1 MMPDERSIL
10 VTGGAGFIGS
20 HLVDALLARGE
31 TVVCLDNLNAFYA
44 PEIKRLNQEH
54 HRDYHTYHFYEG
66 DIRDGDFV
74 EQVFKEWD
82 IGTVV
87 HLAALAG
94 VRPSLKQPAL
104 YTEVNVLGTQNLLE
118 AATRNKVAQFV
129 FASSSSVY
137 GNNEKIPFAETD
149 NVDQQISPYGA
160 TKKMGEVLCYTFH
173 HLHQLPMLC
182 LRFFTVYGPR
192 QRPEMAIHKF
202 VRLMFNGDPI
212 PVYGDGSTARD
223 YTYIEDIITGII
235 KVLEVKEGYTIYN
248 LGNSEPVKLKDLI
261 TVIGEVLDVTPRLD
275 FQPLPK
281 GDVQRTYA
289 DITRARQHLDY
300 EPKTHLHD
308 GIISFVDWYREM
320 KAKFGE
326 WF

>member
-1 MMPDERSIL
+1 MIDDRPIL

-20 HLVDALLARGE
+20 HLIDSLLARGQ
-31 TVVCLDNLNAFYA
+31 TVICLDNLNDFYA
-44 PEIKRLNQEH
+44 PEIKRLNQAQH
-54 HRDYHTYHFYEG
+54 KDYQTYHFYEG
-66 DIRDGDFV
+66 DIRDRAFV
-74 EQVFKEWD
+74 EKVFQAWEV
-82 IGTVV
+82 GTVI

-94 VRPSLKQPAL
+94 VRPSLQQPTL
-104 YTEVNVLGTQNLLE
+104 YSEVNILGTQNILE
-118 AATRNKVAQFV
+118 AAARNKVAQFV

-137 GNNEKIPFAETD
+137 GNNEKIPFSETD

-160 TKKMGEVLCYTFH
+160 TKKMGEVLCYTYH
-173 HLHQLPMLC
+173 HLYQLPMIC

-202 VRLMFNGDPI
+202 VRIMFNGDPV
-212 PVYGDGSTARD
+212 PLFGDGSTARD
-223 YTYIEDIITGII
+223 YTYIDDIIAGII
-235 KVLEVKEGYTIYN
+235 KALEVKEGYTIYN
-248 LGNSEPVKLKDLI
+248 LGNSEPVKLKDLVD
-261 TVIGEVLDVTPRLD
+261 VIGGILGVTPRLD

-289 DITRARQHLDY
+289 DITRARQQLDY

-320 KAKFGE
+320 KAKFSE